1 MIIGTDEFDFETII
15 CLIKG
20 GFLLKTWFITGANG
34 GLAYSMLE
42 ILLERG
48 DYVAATV
55 RKAQVLDALQKKYGS
70 SLWRANLDLTDA
82 HAVKQVVNQA
92 IEALGTIDILVN
104 NAGYGLFGAVEEV
117 RDEQIEHLFQT
128 NFFGSLRVARAF
140 MPYFRAQGRGHIV
153 QISSAVGHL
162 SNPGQGLYSASKWA
176 VEGVFETLAKEAAP
190 FNIKLTLVEP
200 GGIRTGFF
208 ANHGVFGPEL
218 DAYNDQPA
226 RDFARLHQ
234 SMHAKEITARDFI
247 PGDPQKMAKAIIQ
260 RVDEGNGPLRLPLGS
275 DTYED
280 IKANLTSRLVE
291 LEAQKELAYSTDA
304 DDVVHNQ

>member
-1 MIIGTDEFDFETII
+1 
-15 CLIKG
+15 
-20 GFLLKTWFITGANG
+20 LKTWFITGANG
-34 GLAYSMLE
+34 GLAYPMLE

-48 DYVAATV
+48 DRVAATV
-55 RKAQVLDALQKKYGS
+55 RKPRALDQLQKKYGS
-70 SLWRANLDLTDA
+70 NLWRVNLDLTDS

-92 IEALGTIDILVN
+92 IEDLGAIDILVN

-117 RDEQIEHLFQT
+117 SGEQIEHVFQT
-128 NFFGSLRVARAF
+128 NFLGSLRVARAF

-153 QISSAVGHL
+153 QISSEVGFL

-176 VEGVFETLAKEAAP
+176 VEGAFETLAKEAAP
-190 FNIKLTLVEP
+190 FKIKLTLVEP

-218 DAYNDQPA
+218 DAYNDYPA
-226 RDFARLHQ
+226 RDFKRLYQ
-234 SMHAKEITARDFI
+234 NIHAKKVVDRDVI

-260 RVDEGNGPLRLPLGS
+260 RVDEGNGPLRLALGS
-275 DTYED
+275 DAYED
-280 IKANLTSRLVE
+280 IKAALTSKLAE

-304 DDVVHNQ
+304 DDVVHKMNL